1 VLPVSTRSSE
11 FAVKRRQAVTDA
23 AARARVAEEAA
34 RIMIEQGIRDYAQAK
49 RKAAERLR
57 LGSRGALPSNAMIE
71 ERLAARQRIF
81 EAEDHGDRLATKRM
95 VALEVMDALAEF
107 EPRLVGTVLNGT
119 ATLNC
124 AVELHAFSDEPELVS
139 AVLANSGWDSRSVE
153 RRSRRSR
160 SQTVRVPAYR
170 FAIDAH
176 DLVVEV
182 HPSDGIR
189 QAPLSP
195 IDQRPMRRA
204 ARSVVAALL
213 SRA

>member
-1 VLPVSTRSSE
+1 M
-11 FAVKRRQAVTDA
+11 
-23 AARARVAEEAA
+23 RARVAEEAA
-34 RIMIEQGIRDYAQAK
+34 RIMIEQGIRDFAQAK

-57 LGSRGALPSNAMIE
+57 LGTRGALPSNAMIE

-81 EAEDHGDRLATKRM
+81 ESEDHPDRLATKRQL
-95 VALEVMDALAEF
+95 ALEVMDVLADF
-107 EPRLVGTVLNGT
+107 EPRLVGTVLHGT

-139 AVLANSGWDSRSVE
+139 AVLASRGWETRSVE
-153 RRSRRSR
+153 RRSRRTR
-160 SQTVRVPAYR
+160 SETVRVPAYR
-170 FAIDAH
+170 FAIDTH

-182 HPSDGIR
+182 HPRDGIR

-204 ARSVVAALL
+204 GRKTVEELL
-213 SRA
+213 A

>member
-1 VLPVSTRSSE
+1 
-11 FAVKRRQAVTDA
+11 
-23 AARARVAEEAA
+23 
-34 RIMIEQGIRDYAQAK
+34 MIEQGIRDFAQAK

-57 LGSRGALPSNAMIE
+57 LSTRGALPSNAMIA

-81 EAEDHGDRLATKRM
+81 EAEHHNDRLVTKRQIALDVM
-95 VALEVMDALAEF
+95 TALEDF
-107 EPRLVGTVLNGT
+107 DPRLVGTVLAGT

-124 AVELHAFSDEPELVS
+124 EVELHAFCDEPERV
-139 AVLANSGWDSRSVE
+139 AARLAGCGWEARTVE
-153 RRSRRSR
+153 RRCRRTR

-170 FAIDAH
+170 FAIDAQ

-204 ARSVVAALL
+204 STRAVEALL
-213 SRA
+213 EGAD

>member
-1 VLPVSTRSSE
+1 
-11 FAVKRRQAVTDA
+11 VKQRRPGGQDA
-23 AARARVAEEAA
+23 AARERVAEEAA
-34 RIMIEQGIRDYAQAK
+34 RIMIEQGVRDFAQAK

-57 LGSRGALPSNAMIE
+57 LQTRGALPSNAMIE

-81 EAEDHGDRLATKRM
+81 ESDDHHDRLAEKRQI
-95 VALEVMDALAEF
+95 ALAVMEVLEAF

-124 AVELHAFSDEPELVS
+124 AVELHVFSDEPELVA
-139 AVLANSGWDSRSVE
+139 AVLAASGWETRSVE
-153 RRSRRSR
+153 RRSRRTR
-160 SQTVRVPAYR
+160 SQTIRVPAFR
-170 FAIDAH
+170 FAIDAQ

-182 HPSDGIR
+182 HPCDGIR

-204 ARSVVAALL
+204 GRKRVQELL
-213 SRA
+213 AQI